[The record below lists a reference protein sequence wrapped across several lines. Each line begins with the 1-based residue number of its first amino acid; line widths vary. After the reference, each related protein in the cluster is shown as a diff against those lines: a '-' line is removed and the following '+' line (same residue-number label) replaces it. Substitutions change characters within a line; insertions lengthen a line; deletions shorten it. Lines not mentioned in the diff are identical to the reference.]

1 MKKLLLTIALSFLSI
16 GFGKAQN
23 KFRADFNLICFFDSE
38 TNSWSEWE
46 NAEHTLVFNIN
57 SNQDIIHFT
66 AKGETITYRNIGN
79 KDDGYTN
86 GNHYQ
91 IVDAIDDE
99 GNYIRIQLFDD
110 PAIGMKLILGNNM
123 IQFSKG

>member
-1 MKKLLLTIALSFLSI
+1 MKKLLFTIALSFLSI
-16 GFGKAQN
+16 GFGKAQD

-46 NAEHTLVFNIN
+46 HAEHTLVFNIN

>member
-1 MKKLLLTIALSFLSI
+1 MKKIFLPLLFLLSNIS
-16 GFGKAQN
+16 FGITQE
-23 KFRADFNLICFFDSE
+23 KFRADFNYVCFYEPD
-38 TNSWSEWE
+38 TKTWSEWE
-46 NAEHTLVFNIN
+46 HAEHTLVFNIN

-91 IVDAIDDE
+91 ILDAIDDE